1 MDRKSR
7 RKENYVEGVRKG
19 VFLDD
24 CFGARFL
31 RPDSRICDSGNYILS
46 DAEHAFIRVWNTAL
60 PGNHLPRLEDLP
72 GDKISR
78 RQEVRS
84 GSEGLC
90 AVCTDPLGFYFYTP
104 FNGMDTRI
112 GSVNSRAISKQ

>member
-24 CFGARFL
+24 RFGARVL
-31 RPDSRICDSGNYILS
+31 WPDRGVCDTGNYILG
-46 DAEHAFIRVWNTAL
+46 DAEHAVKRVWDTAL
-60 PGNHLPRLEDLP
+60 SGDHLPRLEDIP

-84 GSEGLC
+84 GSRGLC
-90 AVCTDPLGFYFYTP
+90 AVCTGPLGFYF
-104 FNGMDTRI
+104 
-112 GSVNSRAISKQ
+112 